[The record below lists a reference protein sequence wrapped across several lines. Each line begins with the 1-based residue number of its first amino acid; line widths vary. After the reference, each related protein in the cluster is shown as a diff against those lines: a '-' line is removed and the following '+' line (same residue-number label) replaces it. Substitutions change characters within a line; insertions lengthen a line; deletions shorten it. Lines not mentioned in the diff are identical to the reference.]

1 MENVDSDTRYVAEKE
16 VISLEERV
24 MTIQPD
30 SPLTFKN
37 ALKISGSVL
46 LTSGAMMWAAYT
58 QVQDQFT
65 QVQDQFAQAQSQFTQ
80 VRDEISSLRSTSRD
94 DFNRIAAKL
103 DSMSITLTAVQV
115 EQAVQKAINDRKQ
128 SQ

>member
-1 MENVDSDTRYVAEKE
+1 
-16 VISLEERV
+16 

-65 QVQDQFAQAQSQFTQ
+65 QVQDQFSRVQDQFAQAQNQFTQ

-103 DSMSITLTAVQV
+103 DSISITLTAVQL
-115 EQAVQKAINDRKQ
+115 EQAVQKAINDSKQ

>member
-1 MENVDSDTRYVAEKE
+1 
-16 VISLEERV
+16 

-65 QVQDQFAQAQSQFTQ
+65 QVQDQFAQVQNQFAQVQNQFAQAQNQFTR

-115 EQAVQKAINDRKQ
+115 EQAVQKAINDSKQ

>member
-1 MENVDSDTRYVAEKE
+1 
-16 VISLEERV
+16 

-46 LTSGAMMWAAYT
+46 LITGAMMWAAYT
-58 QVQDQFT
+58 QVQEQFT
-65 QVQDQFAQAQSQFTQ
+65 QVQNQFVQ
-80 VRDEISSLRSTSRD
+80 VRDEISKLRSNQEG
-94 DFNRIAAKL
+94 FNRIAAKL

-115 EQAVQKAINDRKQ
+115 EQAVQKAIDDRKQ
-128 SQ
+128 GQ

>member
-1 MENVDSDTRYVAEKE
+1 
-16 VISLEERV
+16 

-58 QVQDQFT
+58 QVQDQFA
-65 QVQDQFAQAQSQFTQ
+65 QVQSQFTQ

>member
-1 MENVDSDTRYVAEKE
+1 
-16 VISLEERV
+16 

-30 SPLTFKN
+30 SPLTVKN

-58 QVQDQFT
+58 QVQDQFA
-65 QVQDQFAQAQSQFTQ
+65 QVQSQFTQ
-80 VRDEISSLRSTSRD
+80 VRDEISSLRSTSRN

>member
-1 MENVDSDTRYVAEKE
+1 
-16 VISLEERV
+16 

-46 LTSGAMMWAAYT
+46 LTTGAMMWAAYT

-65 QVQDQFAQAQSQFTQ
+65 QVQDQFSRVQDQFAQAQNQFTQ

-103 DSMSITLTAVQV
+103 DSISITLTAVQL
-115 EQAVQKAINDRKQ
+115 EQAVQKAINDSKQ

>member
-1 MENVDSDTRYVAEKE
+1 
-16 VISLEERV
+16 

-65 QVQDQFAQAQSQFTQ
+65 QVQDQFSRVQDQFAQAQNQFTR

-103 DSMSITLTAVQV
+103 DSISITLTAVQL
-115 EQAVQKAINDRKQ
+115 EQAVQKAINDSKQ

>member
-1 MENVDSDTRYVAEKE
+1 
-16 VISLEERV
+16 

-30 SPLTFKN
+30 SPLTVKN

-58 QVQDQFT
+58 QVQD
-65 QVQDQFAQAQSQFTQ
+65 QFTQ

-115 EQAVQKAINDRKQ
+115 EQAVQKAINDSKQ